1 MSEFQTVENKQLIAD
16 RVPPGDRW
24 ALTADPS
31 RKVYESLTDSL
42 EAYFQQTQF
51 NAAFYLD
58 PIGGKLYA
66 VKRTEVEI
74 EPEPIREF
82 SFYGEFKQGV

>member
-1 MSEFQTVENKQLIAD
+1 MSEFETVEKKQLIAE

-24 ALTADPS
+24 TLTADPS
-31 RKVYESLTDSL
+31 KAVYESLTDTL
-42 EAYFQQTQF
+42 ESFFQKTQF

-58 PIGGKLYA
+58 PIGGKLYS
-66 VKRTEVEI
+66 VKRTEIEV
-74 EPEPIREF
+74 EPEPVKEF

>member
-1 MSEFQTVENKQLIAD
+1 MSEFQTVENKQLIAQ

-24 ALTADPS
+24 QLVADPS
-31 RKVYESLTDSL
+31 GTVHESLTDSL
-42 EAYFQQTQF
+42 EAYFQQTKF

-66 VKRTEVEI
+66 VKREEIEI
-74 EPEPIREF
+74 EPEPIKEF
-82 SFYGEFKQGV
+82 SFYGEFRQGV

>member
-1 MSEFQTVENKQLIAD
+1 MTEFQTVENKQLIAD

-31 RKVYESLTDSL
+31 RGVYESLTDTL
-42 EAYFQQTQF
+42 EAYFQKTQF

-58 PIGGKLYA
+58 PIGGKLFA
-66 VKRTEVEI
+66 VQREEVEI
-74 EPEPIREF
+74 QPEPIKTF
-82 SFYGEFKQGV
+82 DFYGDSY